1 MKKKLLLYFFAIFII
16 GICGCD
22 SFIIRDTIGLSQ
34 SKSPGIKYEISLT
47 TAMDDV
53 PMSFMTELKRYL
65 FSELSK
71 RKLLGRPEDNPQP
84 IHIIVRYY
92 RSSGSLGNAESVVNI
107 MNGEDVLR
115 ENDVSTSVQ
124 KVRSIGDIAKIHAK
138 DIVRFIAEEKKK

>member
-1 MKKKLLLYFFAIFII
+1 MKKKLLLYSFVMLII

-22 SFIIRDTIGLSQ
+22 SFIIRDTIGLST
-34 SKSPGIKYEISLT
+34 SKSPGIKYEISLNT
-47 TAMDDV
+47 VTDDV
-53 PMSFMTELKRYL
+53 PIRFMTELKRYL

-84 IHIIVRYY
+84 INIIVRYY
-92 RSSGSLGNAESVVNI
+92 RSSGSFGNAESVVNI

-115 ENDVSTSVQ
+115 ESDVNTSAQ
-124 KVRSIGDIAKIHAK
+124 KVRSIEDIAKIHAK